1 MKSFVNSMGLGGLYK
16 NKSILNFR
24 TIDDNF
30 SLFCI
35 LNFRMSSHDQMIHL
49 ASFVMFRVL
58 NFRMSCRGGRFLNF
72 RRPEGQLLHDLYS
85 KV

>member
-30 SLFCI
+30 SL
-35 LNFRMSSHDQMIHL
+35 
-49 ASFVMFRVL
+49 FRVL

>member
-30 SLFCI
+30 SLF
-35 LNFRMSSHDQMIHL
+35 
-49 ASFVMFRVL
+49 RVL

-72 RRPEGQLLHDLYS
+72 RTPEGKLLYVLYS
-85 KV
+85 KL